1 MARVRKIMSADV
13 QTLKKEAKIWD
24 AARLLAKKE
33 SGCVVITE
41 GKKTIGI
48 VTELDLVRHIANG
61 REVMKGSVSK
71 IMSSSVVSL
80 NPDTKLDE
88 ALKTID
94 TRKFRRYPVLEKG
107 ELVGLITKNDVV
119 NAISDNVR
127 VHRAI
132 QNTVLI
138 IFVLFELFVFILYT
152 PLVIFLGG

>member
-1 MARVRKIMSADV
+1 MASVRKFMSANV

-24 AARLLAKKE
+24 AAKLLTKKE

-41 GKKTIGI
+41 GKKPIGI
-48 VTELDLVRHIANG
+48 VTGLDLVSHIA
-61 REVMKGSVSK
+61 KGKGLMQGQVSK

-94 TRKFRRYPVLEKG
+94 TRRFRRYPVVKKG

-132 QNTVLI
+132 QNTVLV

-152 PLVIFLGG
+152 PLVKLLGS